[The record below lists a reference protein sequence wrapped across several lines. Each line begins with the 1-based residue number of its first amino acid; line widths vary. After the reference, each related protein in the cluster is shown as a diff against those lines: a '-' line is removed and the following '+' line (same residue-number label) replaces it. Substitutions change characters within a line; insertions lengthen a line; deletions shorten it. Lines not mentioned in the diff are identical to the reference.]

1 MALTIKAA
9 SRRPKLKNMANTYSQ
24 VYLQFVFAVKGR
36 QSLIIPKHN
45 DELQK
50 YITGIVQNR
59 NQKMLAINNMPDHLH
74 LFVGFGTTMSMADF
88 MEEVK
93 AISSKF
99 INEKGWVKGKF
110 EWQRGYGVFSYSR
123 SQIDDVIKYIINQQG
138 HHKKKT
144 FKDEYLD
151 FLKKFEVEYDERY
164 LFEWIDDV

>member
-1 MALTIKAA
+1 
-9 SRRPKLKNMANTYSQ
+9 MANTYSQ

-36 QSLIIPKHN
+36 QSLINPKN
-45 DELQK
+45 NEELQK

-59 NQKMLAINNMPDHLH
+59 KQKMLAINNMPGHLH

-123 SQIDDVIKYIINQQG
+123 SQIDNVIKYIINQQE

-144 FKDEYLD
+144 FKEEYLE

-164 LFEWIDDV
+164 LFEWIE

>member
-1 MALTIKAA
+1 
-9 SRRPKLKNMANTYSQ
+9 MANTYSQ
-24 VYLQFVFAVKGR
+24 VYLQFVFAVKGK
-36 QSLIIPKHN
+36 QSLINPKN
-45 DELQK
+45 NEELQK

-59 NQKMLAINNMPDHLH
+59 KQKMLAINNMPEHLH

-99 INEKGWVKGKF
+99 INEKGWLKGKF

-123 SQIDDVIKYIINQQG
+123 SQIDDVIKYIINQQE

-144 FKDEYLD
+144 FKEEYLE
-151 FLKKFEVEYDERY
+151 FLKKFEVDYDERY
-164 LFEWIDDV
+164 LFEWIE

>member
-1 MALTIKAA
+1 
-9 SRRPKLKNMANTYSQ
+9 MANTYSQ

-36 QSLIIPKHN
+36 QSIIPNNCN

-59 NQKMLAINNMPDHLH
+59 NQKMLAINNVSDHLH
-74 LFVGFGTTMSMADF
+74 MLVGFGTTMAISDL

-99 INEKGWVKGKF
+99 INDKKWVHGKF

-123 SQIDDVIKYIINQQG
+123 SQIDYVIRYILNQQE
-138 HHKKKT
+138 HHKKRT
-144 FKDEYLD
+144 FKEEYLD
-151 FLKKFEVEYDERY
+151 LLKEFEIEYDEKY
-164 LFEWIDDV
+164 LFEWITN

>member
-1 MALTIKAA
+1 
-9 SRRPKLKNMANTYSQ
+9 MANTYSQ
-24 VYLQFVFAVKGR
+24 VYLQFVFAVRGR
-36 QSLIIPKHN
+36 QSLINPEN
-45 DELQK
+45 NEELQK

-59 NQKMLAINNMPDHLH
+59 KQKMLAINNMPDHLH

-99 INEKGWVKGKF
+99 INENGWVKGKF

-123 SQIDDVIKYIINQQG
+123 SQIDNVIKYIINQQE
-138 HHKKKT
+138 HHKRKT
-144 FKDEYLD
+144 FKEEYLE

-164 LFEWIDDV
+164 LFEWIE

>member
-1 MALTIKAA
+1 
-9 SRRPKLKNMANTYSQ
+9 MANTYSQ

-36 QSLIIPKHN
+36 QSLINPKN
-45 DELQK
+45 NEELQK

-59 NQKMLAINNMPDHLH
+59 KQKTLAINNMPEHLH

-123 SQIDDVIKYIINQQG
+123 SQIDNVIKYIINQQE

-144 FKDEYLD
+144 FKDEYLE

-164 LFEWIDDV
+164 LFEWIE

>member
-1 MALTIKAA
+1 
-9 SRRPKLKNMANTYSQ
+9 MANTYSQ

-36 QSLIIPKHN
+36 QSLINQKHN
-45 DELQK
+45 EELQK

-59 NQKMLAINNMPDHLH
+59 KQKMLAINNMPDHLH
-74 LFVGFGTTMSMADF
+74 LFVGFGTTMSMSDF

-93 AISSKF
+93 SISSKF

-123 SQIDDVIKYIINQQG
+123 SQIDNVIKYIINQQK

-144 FKDEYLD
+144 FKEEYLE

-164 LFEWIDDV
+164 LFEWIDDLHI

>member
-1 MALTIKAA
+1 
-9 SRRPKLKNMANTYSQ
+9 MANTYSQ

-36 QSLIIPKHN
+36 QSLINPKN
-45 DELQK
+45 NEELQK

-59 NQKMLAINNMPDHLH
+59 KQKMLAINNMPGHLH
-74 LFVGFGTTMSMADF
+74 LVVGFGTTMSMADF

-123 SQIDDVIKYIINQQG
+123 SQIDNVIKYIINQQE

-144 FKDEYLD
+144 FKEEYLE

-164 LFEWIDDV
+164 LFEWIE

>member
-1 MALTIKAA
+1 
-9 SRRPKLKNMANTYSQ
+9 MANTYSQ

-36 QSLIIPKHN
+36 TSLINPKHN

-59 NQKMLAINNMPDHLH
+59 HQKILAINNMPDHLH

-93 AISSKF
+93 SISSKF

-123 SQIDDVIKYIINQQG
+123 SQIGDVVKYIINQQE
-138 HHKKKT
+138 HHKKRS
-144 FKDEYLD
+144 FKEEYLD

>member
-1 MALTIKAA
+1 
-9 SRRPKLKNMANTYSQ
+9 
-24 VYLQFVFAVKGR
+24 
-36 QSLIIPKHN
+36 
-45 DELQK
+45 
-50 YITGIVQNR
+50 
-59 NQKMLAINNMPDHLH
+59 MPGHLH

-123 SQIDDVIKYIINQQG
+123 SQIDNVIKYIINQQE

-144 FKDEYLD
+144 FKDEYLE

-164 LFEWIDDV
+164 LFEWIE

>member
-1 MALTIKAA
+1 
-9 SRRPKLKNMANTYSQ
+9 MANTYSQ

-36 QSLIIPKHN
+36 QSLINPKN
-45 DELQK
+45 NEELQK

-59 NQKMLAINNMPDHLH
+59 KQKMLAINNMPEHLH
-74 LFVGFGTTMSMADF
+74 LFVGFGTTLSMADF

-99 INEKGWVKGKF
+99 INENGWVKGKF

-123 SQIDDVIKYIINQQG
+123 SQIDDVIKYIINQQE

-144 FKDEYLD
+144 FKEEYLE

-164 LFEWIDDV
+164 LFEWIE

>member
-1 MALTIKAA
+1 
-9 SRRPKLKNMANTYSQ
+9 MANTYSQ

-36 QSLIIPKHN
+36 QSLINPKN
-45 DELQK
+45 NEELQK

-59 NQKMLAINNMPDHLH
+59 KQKMLAINNMPGHLH

-123 SQIDDVIKYIINQQG
+123 SQIDNVIKYIINQQE

-144 FKDEYLD
+144 FKDEYLE
-151 FLKKFEVEYDERY
+151 FLKKFEVEYDERH
-164 LFEWIDDV
+164 LFEWIE

>member
-1 MALTIKAA
+1 
-9 SRRPKLKNMANTYSQ
+9 MANTYSQ

-36 QSLIIPKHN
+36 QSLIDPKN
-45 DELQK
+45 NEELQK

-59 NQKMLAINNMPDHLH
+59 KQKMLAINNMPEHLH

-99 INEKGWVKGKF
+99 IHENGWAKGKF

-123 SQIDDVIKYIINQQG
+123 SLIDNVIKYIINQQE

-144 FKDEYLD
+144 FKAEYLE

-164 LFEWIDDV
+164 LFEWIE